1 MPRNG
6 QFDDE
11 LASELAADSALPG
24 QSITMLRRT
33 ILLFLALVS
42 LAYLID
48 AQQQRS
54 KRSRRSSHHR
64 RVTRKPLKPPVTS
77 FVTDSGGRELI
88 IRLLDIGQGDATYIR
103 NGSSKVIIDG
113 GPDTAAFGRYLDSL
127 KLNNSTIDVVIL
139 SHQHLDHYSG
149 LRELFK
155 TSRHIRVLYFFENKD
170 PAPAVTL
177 AELRDSILSR
187 MDRDSLIYRDT
198 DDPCTNGRPICT
210 ITMNGGAK
218 LHIMA
223 PLPMGDGPNN
233 RSTAVKLIGPDSGS
247 FTMWLVGDAEREE
260 IAWFETTGYN
270 RNPGML
276 VNVLKADHHGSCNG
290 VTPRYLALTSPQW
303 AVASVGERNDYGHM
317 HTQAKK
323 IYRAAGVPWYRTDQ
337 NGTITIR
344 SPGTVG
350 GGFTI
355 TPQSGGTDL
364 DGPSDRVSHQEGCA
378 TGMR

>member
-1 MPRNG
+1 
-6 QFDDE
+6 
-11 LASELAADSALPG
+11 
-24 QSITMLRRT
+24 MLRRT
-33 ILLFLALVS
+33 ILFFLALVS
-42 LAYLID
+42 LAFLIE

-54 KRSRRSSHHR
+54 KRTRRSSQSHQR
-64 RVTRKPLKPPVTS
+64 RAAHKPARPPVTS

-88 IRLLDIGQGDATYIR
+88 VRLLDVGQGDAIYIR

-127 KLNNSTIDVVIL
+127 NLNNSTIDMVIL

-155 TSRHIRVLYFFENKD
+155 TARHVHVRYFFENKD

-198 DDPCTNGRPICT
+198 DDPCSNGRPICA

-223 PLPMGDGPNN
+223 PLPRGDGPNN
-233 RSTAVKLIGPDSGS
+233 RSTPVKLIGPDSAS
-247 FTMWLVGDAEREE
+247 FAMWLAGDAEHEE
-260 IAWFETTGYN
+260 IGWFEAMGYN
-270 RNPGML
+270 RNPGMR

-290 VTPRYLALTSPQW
+290 VTSRYLTLTGPQW
-303 AVASVGERNDYGHM
+303 VVASLGARNDYGHM
-317 HTQAKK
+317 HSQAKE

-344 SPGTVG
+344 STGTVG
-350 GGFTI
+350 SGFTI
-355 TPQSGGTDL
+355 TPERAGTDL
-364 DGPSDRVSHQEGCA
+364 DGPSDRISRQPGCA